1 MKGGKRTGAGRKP
14 CTDKKQQITI
24 YVLTSQIEKLG
35 KDTIRQVGEQVVA
48 DSVDGEEFDLDGNL
62 PEDVK
67 TAIGVMTEN
76 YVDIA
81 DFTSVVRFVKKD
93 TTYYYLTF

>member
-1 MKGGKRTGAGRKP
+1 MDTL
-14 CTDKKQQITI
+14 KKLQNETTYLVIDQAANRFNFCGLVEI
-24 YVLTSQIEKLG
+24 
-35 KDTIRQVGEQVVA
+35 DEQVVA

-62 PEDVK
+62 PEDTK
-67 TAIGVMTEN
+67 RAIETMTEN

-81 DFTSVVRFVKKD
+81 DFTSVVRFVKGG

>member
-1 MKGGKRTGAGRKP
+1 MDT
-14 CTDKKQQITI
+14 
-24 YVLTSQIEKLG
+24 LEKLQNETTYLVIDQAANRFNFCG
-35 KDTIRQVGEQVVA
+35 LAEVDEQVVA

-62 PEDVK
+62 PEDTK
-67 TAIGVMTEN
+67 RAIETMTEN

>member
-1 MKGGKRTGAGRKP
+1 METL
-14 CTDKKQQITI
+14 KKLQNETTYLVIDQASNRFNFCGLAEI
-24 YVLTSQIEKLG
+24 
-35 KDTIRQVGEQVVA
+35 DEQVIA
-48 DSVDGEEFDLDGNL
+48 DSVDGEEYDLDGNL
-62 PEDVK
+62 PEDTK
-67 TAIGVMTEN
+67 RAIETMTEN

>member
-1 MKGGKRTGAGRKP
+1 MDT
-14 CTDKKQQITI
+14 
-24 YVLTSQIEKLG
+24 LEKLQNETTYLVIDQAANRFNFCG
-35 KDTIRQVGEQVVA
+35 LVEIDEQVVA
-48 DSVDGEEFDLDGNL
+48 DSVDGEEYDLDGNL

-67 TAIGVMTEN
+67 TAIEVMTEN
-76 YVDIA
+76 YVEIA

>member
-1 MKGGKRTGAGRKP
+1 MAAL
-14 CTDKKQQITI
+14 KKLQNETTYLVIDQAANRFNFCGLVEI
-24 YVLTSQIEKLG
+24 
-35 KDTIRQVGEQVVA
+35 DEQVVA

-67 TAIGVMTEN
+67 TAIEVMTEN

-81 DFTSVVRFVKKD
+81 DFTSVVRFVKDD

>member
-1 MKGGKRTGAGRKP
+1 MDTL
-14 CTDKKQQITI
+14 KKLQNETTYLVIDQAANRFNFCGLVEI
-24 YVLTSQIEKLG
+24 
-35 KDTIRQVGEQVVA
+35 DEQVVA

-62 PEDVK
+62 PEDTK
-67 TAIGVMTEN
+67 RAIETMTEN

>member
-1 MKGGKRTGAGRKP
+1 METL
-14 CTDKKQQITI
+14 KKLQNETTYLVIDQAANRFNFCGLAEVNEQI
-24 YVLTSQIEKLG
+24 
-35 KDTIRQVGEQVVA
+35 VA

-67 TAIGVMTEN
+67 TAIEVMAEN

-81 DFTSVVRFVKKD
+81 YFTSVVRFVKKD
-93 TTYYYLTF
+93 TTYYYFTF

>member
-1 MKGGKRTGAGRKP
+1 MDTL
-14 CTDKKQQITI
+14 KKLQNETTYLVIDQAANRFNFCGLVEI
-24 YVLTSQIEKLG
+24 
-35 KDTIRQVGEQVVA
+35 DEQVVA
-48 DSVDGEEFDLDGNL
+48 NSVNGEEYDLDGNL

-67 TAIGVMTEN
+67 TAIEVMTEN